1 MGSCETSTHGAI
13 TPPQPLTRPGG
24 IKKV

>member
-13 TPPQPLTRPGG
+13 TPPQPLTRTGG
-24 IKKV
+24 IKKA